1 MNFATFFAQS
11 MKDKTRKIKKGR
23 YKGQP
28 SSIKATKKLQLPGP
42 MFYRN
47 PGNSDAPSAST
58 FAAQG

>member
-28 SSIKATKKLQLPGP
+28 SSVKASKKLQLPGP

-47 PGNSDAPSAST
+47 PGNSDAPSSST
-58 FAAQG
+58 FIAQG

>member
-28 SSIKATKKLQLPGP
+28 SSIKASKELHLPGP
-42 MFYRN
+42 IYHTAHA
-47 PGNSDAPSAST
+47 SSAPSAST
-58 FAAQG
+58 FKVS

>member
-11 MKDKTRKIKKGR
+11 VKDKTRKIKKGR

-28 SSIKATKKLQLPGP
+28 SSIKATKKLQLPGH

-47 PGNSDAPSAST
+47 PGNSDVSSSST
-58 FAAQG
+58 FTAQG